1 MFLIKIK
8 FNVNKIYNLKQ
19 KNRYAFCSNDI
30 NKSDKI

>member
-1 MFLIKIK
+1 MFLIEIK

-19 KNRYAFCSNDI
+19 RNRYAFCSNDF

>member
-1 MFLIKIK
+1 MFFIEIK

-19 KNRYAFCSNDI
+19 KNRYAFCSNEI